1 MFVNIKVIKIYI
13 RLRIKVALKKHVSQR
28 FFPTPKVKKKMH
40 MQGTCNKTQ
49 KNIIKQQVPSEDLV
63 GARQRIY

>member
-1 MFVNIKVIKIYI
+1 
-13 RLRIKVALKKHVSQR
+13 
-28 FFPTPKVKKKMH
+28 

-63 GARQRIY
+63 GARQRFYVQIMEMRTWEKDFVVSSDFFVVKEKPKEQE